1 MEKLEFIIESLLFSS
16 PEPLSIADFKKIT
29 QKSKKDI
36 QITLQEIKKFYK
48 NQDRSFQLTQIA
60 SGYQLRTKQIFTPWI
75 KKNTLTKKQYLTKS
89 ALETLSVII
98 YKQPISK
105 QDINQAR
112 SIDSSS
118 TIQSLLQKKLIR
130 IAGRRDSVGK
140 PLLYAT
146 STKLLDVLG
155 IKKLSDIPQPND

>member
-130 IAGRRDSVGK
+130 IAGRGDSVGK

>member
-48 NQDRSFQLTQIA
+48 NQDRSFQLAQIA

-75 KKNTLTKKQYLTKS
+75 KKNTLIKKQYLTKS

>member
-16 PEPLSIADFKKIT
+16 SEPLSIADFKKIT
-29 QKSKKDI
+29 QKSKQDI